1 MRNIGFA
8 VGWTGRLRALPALAR
23 DFAASLVVL
32 AAFAAAA
39 ALPLVTVPA
48 AGLVLL
54 PVLLL
59 TAVAFGR
66 DSALLAALLAALM
79 ARLHPFGF
87 AAGSAGLLTIAV
99 LSGAALAVAALVEE
113 LRRSRAEAESAY
125 LRSDA
130 TARQAALR
138 VEAARRELREA
149 EARLAE
155 AERQARQAAARDL
168 RASSAAARAGSRDP
182 DLDSA
187 LRSEGGV

>member
-66 DSALLAALLAALM
+66 DSALLAALLAATLISSRDSREM
-79 ARLHPFGF
+79 A
-87 AAGSAGLLTIAV
+87 
-99 LSGAALAVAALVEE
+99 
-113 LRRSRAEAESAY
+113 
-125 LRSDA
+125 
-130 TARQAALR
+130 
-138 VEAARRELREA
+138 EAARRGDVA
-149 EARLAE
+149 P
-155 AERQARQAAARDL
+155 AAGMA
-168 RASSAAARAGSRDP
+168 
-182 DLDSA
+182 
-187 LRSEGGV
+187 